1 MLSLHGDSLG
11 YRVKS
16 NTMFKRVVL
25 VYFILSLSFVSAEF
39 NVFETLKQN
48 LIKDGFDPGFVEKV
62 YSQSYSEYIP
72 HIITINVK
80 QIDGSSNY
88 AQFNDDSV
96 VERVRN
102 YISKNNEFL
111 VELDSKYNV
120 PAEIICSILMVETK
134 LGSYLGRYRVI
145 NIYSSMAVSNTQEY
159 IDDIYGMYQNDVV
172 LTDAQKLSREAV
184 AQRIKKK
191 SDWAYSELKFFLK
204 YVQGNNL
211 DPYDI
216 KGSFS
221 GAFGLAQFI
230 PSSLFNYAVDGNADG
245 KIDLFDHRDAM
256 ASVAN
261 YLKGNGWKNSLAKEE
276 ERKIIATY
284 NNSKYY
290 VDAVVGIAARL
301 KETSD

>member
-1 MLSLHGDSLG
+1 
-11 YRVKS
+11 
-16 NTMFKRVVL
+16 MFKKIIL
-25 VYFILSLSFVSAEF
+25 VYFILSLSFASAES
-39 NVFETLKQN
+39 NVFDGLKQN
-48 LIKDGFDPGFVEKV
+48 LIKDGFEAEFIEKI

-80 QIDGSSNY
+80 QTDNGSSY
-88 AQFNDDSV
+88 VQFSDDSV
-96 VERVRN
+96 IEKVRN

-111 VELDSKYNV
+111 SGLDGKYNV
-120 PAEIICSILMVETK
+120 PPEIICSILMVETK
-134 LGSYLGRYRVI
+134 LGSYLGKYRVI

-159 IDDIYGMYQNDVV
+159 IDDIYRMYQNDVM

-191 SDWAYSELKFFLK
+191 SGWAYSELKFFLK
-204 YVQGNNL
+204 YAQGNNL
-211 DPYDI
+211 NPYDI

-256 ASVAN
+256 ASIAN
-261 YLKGNGWKNSLAKEE
+261 YLKGNGWKNGLTKEE
-276 ERKIIATY
+276 EKKVIASY

-290 VDAVVGIAARL
+290 VDAVINIAARL
-301 KETSD
+301 KEKSD